1 MQYVY
6 IYIYIYIL
14 FLCIFFK
21 YYIFCYLQIA
31 TNARYS
37 SMIKLKKIINQ
48 LLLDHKVKNGLQITI
63 LSLNL

>member
-1 MQYVY
+1 MQY
-6 IYIYIYIL
+6 IYIYTS
-14 FLCIFFK
+14 FLCIFK
-21 YYIFCYLQIA
+21 YWIFCYLQIA

-48 LLLDHKVKNGLQITI
+48 LLLDHKVKKGLQITI